1 MCEGIR
7 IRSTHDSPAEVT
19 REANNHYRTTLAT
32 VVTAGNERRR
42 RNDSP

>member
-1 MCEGIR
+1 MREGIW

-19 REANNHYRTTLAT
+19 REANNHHRTTLAT
-32 VVTAGNERRR
+32 GVTVGNERRR